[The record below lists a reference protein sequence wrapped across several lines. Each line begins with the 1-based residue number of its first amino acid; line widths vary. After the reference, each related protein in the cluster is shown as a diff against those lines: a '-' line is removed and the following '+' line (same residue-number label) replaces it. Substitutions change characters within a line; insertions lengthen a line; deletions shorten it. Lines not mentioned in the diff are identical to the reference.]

1 MTQDSKLLHT
11 LTLENKENMTVSA
24 VCDVDTFDEN
34 KIILFTEDDTLCIEG
49 ENLHIRKLDITNG
62 DLEITGTICSLT
74 YSERGT
80 DSRGKGFFRR
90 IMK

>member
-1 MTQDSKLLHT
+1 MVQDTKLLHT
-11 LTLENKENMTVSA
+11 LTLENRENMTVSA

-34 KIILFTEDDTLCIEG
+34 KIVLFTEDDTLCIEG
-49 ENLHIRKLDITNG
+49 ENLHIQKLDVANG
-62 DLEITGTICSLT
+62 ELEITGNIFSLT
-74 YSERGT
+74 YTGRST